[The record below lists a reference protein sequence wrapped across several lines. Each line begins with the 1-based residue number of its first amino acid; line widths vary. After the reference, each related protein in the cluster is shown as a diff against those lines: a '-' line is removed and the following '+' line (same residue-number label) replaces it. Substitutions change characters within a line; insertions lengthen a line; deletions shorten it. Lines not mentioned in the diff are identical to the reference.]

1 MRDQKIIKLTKIVL
15 DFMFFSGILVTVTMP
30 LLLRIAGNY
39 YAKVF
44 LGKYIPLVLIF
55 TSASLFGVMIL
66 EQLRRMMKTVI
77 EENCFVWENV
87 KSLESMAVYSLTIS
101 VLFLGKVFFL
111 SSPATGVIIIVFFVA
126 ALFSQVLSFV
136 FRDAI
141 NYKEENDLTI

>member
-44 LGKYIPLVLIF
+44 LEKYIPLVLIF

-111 SSPATGVIIIVFFVA
+111 PSPATGVIIIVFFVA

>member
-30 LLLRIAGNY
+30 LLLRIAGKY

-44 LGKYIPLVLIF
+44 LEKYIPLVLIF

-111 SSPATGVIIIVFFVA
+111 PSPATGVIIIVFFVA